1 MEEDGEGGEGGEG
14 EDGGEEEEEESES
27 DDEDDVQITI
37 GEIKTAPVAYARTPS
52 YPRMSLTPGGE
63 QISRFHFSVPLEGW
77 LILWY
82 SETAVDLVLIFDFC
96 SFHKMRGP

>member
-1 MEEDGEGGEGGEG
+1 MEEDGEGGEG

-77 LILWY
+77 L
-82 SETAVDLVLIFDFC
+82 SVFAVLGGLANLVVF
-96 SFHKMRGP
+96 